1 MGASKGF
8 TLDKDELKEVL
19 ELILEKSGMLK
30 GLGENAKSL
39 VVEETMTNL
48 SNAGVE
54 LNRDNIA
61 NPEMQKKLGLA
72 LAATHVAQNT
82 PKNQMPLDLQLLF
95 KKELF
100 NDQLK
105 STATEKKLLQNQIDN
120 VLTQFN
126 ELRPEDSK
134 DFIDDLA
141 DSLKDTASMAPTPK
155 PSDNRSGAIMNDAGD
170 KVESTSALT
179 ADMKPAIVTISEI
192 LATGES
198 PMLRENLEN
207 TGKIKE
213 VGVLGNMWESI
224 NDAIKGAGLD
234 NMAPRPAPP
243 QSK

>member
-1 MGASKGF
+1 MGGKGF
-8 TLDKDELKEVL
+8 TLDKDEVKEVL

-30 GLGENAKSL
+30 GLSDNAKSL

-48 SNAGVE
+48 SNAGIE

-61 NPEMQKKLGLA
+61 KPEMQKKLGLA
-72 LAATHVAQNT
+72 LAATYVAQNT
-82 PKNQMPLDLQLLF
+82 PNKQMTLDLQLLF

-105 STATEKKLLQNQIDN
+105 LTATQKKLLEKQIEN

-126 ELRPEDSK
+126 ELRPEEGK
-134 DFIDDLA
+134 HLVDDLT
-141 DSLKDTASMAPTPK
+141 DSLKDTISMAPTPK
-155 PSDNRSGAIMNDAGD
+155 PSDNRSGAILNDAGD

-224 NDAIKGAGLD
+224 NDAIKDAGLD
-234 NMAPRPAPP
+234 NMAPRPTPP